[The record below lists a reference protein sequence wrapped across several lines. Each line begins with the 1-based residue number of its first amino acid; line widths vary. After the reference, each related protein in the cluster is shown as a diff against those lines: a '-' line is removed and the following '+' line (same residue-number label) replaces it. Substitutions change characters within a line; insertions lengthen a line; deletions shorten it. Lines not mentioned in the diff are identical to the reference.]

1 VTDAIDR
8 DVDPKVRSIL
18 ESYAL
23 DNPRDGDC
31 LPVSRSVT
39 SALLEHGL
47 AARTATIAG
56 WADPEAKILGFFH
69 KVTVSDEFVL
79 DGTARQFSTDLPA
92 AWIAPIEVYLHDL
105 AQATAFDHA
114 SIFPA

>member
-1 VTDAIDR
+1 MTDAIDR
-8 DVDPKVRSIL
+8 DVDPIVRSIL

-31 LPVSRSVT
+31 VPVSRSVR

-47 AARTATIAG
+47 AAKTATIAG
-56 WADPEAKILGFFH
+56 WVDPDAKIVGFLH

-92 AWIAPIEVYLHDL
+92 AWVAPIGVYLHDL
-105 AQATAFDHA
+105 AQATAIDHA